1 MDPVTVATVGSN
13 LLSGLGSFVGG
24 QSQKRATRRAQQ
36 EQINAI
42 NRALDLQEKQR
53 AETKEAYK
61 PYTEAGVNG
70 ITGFE
75 DRITNFEQPEFGYQQ
90 KDFAF
95 DTFSDPGAKYRF
107 DQAQKALEASS
118 AKKGM
123 NLSSGLLKGLQTRG
137 QDMASQEYN
146 NSYDRFLKDSA
157 MRYGQ
162 AVGAYDRDYG
172 YKKDDIKN
180 FADLTGI
187 GMGANAQVAGQGSQY
202 ADSVSK
208 LLSGLGTANANAE
221 LYKGGSDAAMWNN
234 LFGQGGK
241 QLFTDLF
248 SSDWFKGAK

>member
-1 MDPVTVATVGSN
+1 MDPVTAATVGST
-13 LLSGLGSFVGG
+13 LISGLGSFVGG

-36 EQINAI
+36 EQTDAI
-42 NRALDLQEKQR
+42 NRALALQEKQR
-53 AETKEAYK
+53 AETKQAYQ

-90 KDFAF
+90 KDFTF

-123 NLSSGLLKGLQTRG
+123 SLSSGLLKGLQTRG

-157 MRYGQ
+157 LKYGQ

-180 FADLTGI
+180 FYDLTNV
-187 GMGANAQVAGQGSQY
+187 GMNANAQVANAGQGNTDAMTKLM
-202 ADSVSK
+202 ADLGK
-208 LLSGLGTANANAE
+208 LNANTE
-221 LYKGGSDAAMWNN
+221 LYKGGSDAALWNN
-234 LFGQGGK
+234 IFGQGGK
-241 QLFTDLF
+241 QMFTDLF
-248 SSDWFKGAK
+248 NSDWFKGAK

>member
-1 MDPVTVATVGSN
+1 MDPVTAATVGST
-13 LLSGLGSFVGG
+13 LISGLGSFVGG
-24 QSQKRATRRAQQ
+24 QSQKRAARRAQQ
-36 EQINAI
+36 EQTNAI

-53 AETKEAYK
+53 AETKLAYT
-61 PYTEAGVNG
+61 PYTEAGARGV
-70 ITGFE
+70 TGFE
-75 DRITNFEQPEFGYQQ
+75 DRITNLEQPEFDYQQ

-123 NLSSGLLKGLQTRG
+123 SLSSGLLKGLQTRG
-137 QDMASQEYN
+137 QDMASQEYA

-157 MRYGQ
+157 MRYNQ
-162 AVGAYDRDYG
+162 ATGKYERDYG
-172 YKKDDIKN
+172 FKKDDIKN
-180 FADLTGI
+180 FADLTNI
-187 GMGANAQVAGQGSQY
+187 GMGANAQVANAGQGSTN
-202 ADSVSK
+202 AMTS

-234 LFGQGGK
+234 LFGTGGK

-248 SSDWFKGAK
+248 SSDWFKGVK